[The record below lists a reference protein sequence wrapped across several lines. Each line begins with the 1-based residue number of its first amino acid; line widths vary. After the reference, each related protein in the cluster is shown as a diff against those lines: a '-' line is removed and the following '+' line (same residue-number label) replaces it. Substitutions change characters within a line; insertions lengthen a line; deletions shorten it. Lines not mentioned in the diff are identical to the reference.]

1 MSNSGAPVTPVSAAP
16 ATGSATEAPDGASYA
31 NAFTRRAGAVGS
43 PPLHYGNPLG
53 EQKAL
58 AAGTAIV
65 DLSDRAVLTLTGPD
79 RLTWLDSLTTQSLTH
94 LAPGESSETLLLDP
108 TGHLEHAMR
117 VIDDGVT
124 TWLLVDGP
132 QAGTLLAWL
141 DRMRFMLRVEVADR
155 TADFATIGTL
165 GQPAL
170 PAAAPNGVPL
180 VWADPWANVAPGGH
194 QYSNPAQHPA
204 DGWTYREVLVARD
217 PASAEATGS
226 ANTARQSASSEA
238 PTDRLASFPAAGSLA
253 LEALRIAAWRP
264 RQSTEADEKTIPHEL
279 DWLRSAVH
287 LNKGC
292 YRGQETVAKV
302 HNLGHPP
309 RRLVMLHLDGSD
321 GVLPVAGDPVSLPR
335 EEDAAHDT
343 AEDAADEAA
352 DETTIGHIT
361 SAALHYELGPIALAV
376 IKRKIDPDTDLVVV
390 TDGIRMAAAQ
400 EVIVPTD
407 AGAEANVP
415 RLPRLGAVHR

>member
-1 MSNSGAPVTPVSAAP
+1 MSNSGAPVASSA
-16 ATGSATEAPDGASYA
+16 SRA
-31 NAFTRRAGAVGS
+31 NPFTRRVGAVGS

-58 AAGTAIV
+58 AAGNAIV
-65 DLSDRAVLTLTGPD
+65 DLSDRAVLTITGPD

-94 LAPGESSETLLLDP
+94 IAPGESSETLLLDP

-141 DRMRFMLRVEVADR
+141 DRMRFMLRVEIADR

-180 VWADPWANVAPGGH
+180 VWSDPWADVTPGGH
-194 QYSNPAQHPA
+194 QYSRTAQHPA
-204 DGWTYREVLVARD
+204 HGWTYREVLVPRD
-217 PASAEATGS
+217 APAD
-226 ANTARQSASSEA
+226 
-238 PTDRLASFPAAGSLA
+238 PLASLPAAGSLA

-321 GVLPVAGDPVSLPR
+321 GVLPVASDPVSLPPV
-335 EEDAAHDT
+335 
-343 AEDAADEAA
+343 DAAD
-352 DETTIGHIT
+352 DIIVGQIT

-376 IKRKIDPDTDLVVV
+376 IKRNVDPDTDLVVV